1 MNGLTFKNM
10 ILVSLIY
17 VVLYLLGSAFLYLP
31 GHVAVMHLAYGFAY
45 AMLLRNRSYLWPIG
59 VAAVLANCLIAE
71 TLIIGALKAF
81 STALT
86 LWLLSWLHTQRC
98 FGQLGI
104 NEPKNYLKLILIG
117 AILGGSLE
125 AAGQS
130 MVDYW
135 AGSFHAFTFTNNLA
149 QNWLANGIS
158 VLLIAPLVLALT
170 AELPQWRLRD
180 LPQVLIWLVCMLLG
194 QLGLF
199 GVPWVNGFW
208 VPNSGCLFVAVM
220 VIALY
225 GETRTVLFAILVFS
239 LQLVVAAQ
247 QGQGLFQQSDA
258 DSIHASFGVT
268 VILLSLSGTL
278 LTLQLTQLRQRLGR
292 LDHTVDFFKL
302 IVENIEDFVA
312 VLDFNGKR
320 IYNTPSYTYF
330 FGDVDLMRGTDCFKE
345 IHPDDKERIKYIF
358 NETVRTGIGCWSEY
372 RFVLPDGSIRTMESR
387 GGLMRP
393 EAAEPLVVVV
403 SRDITE
409 RKQNDMDLRIA
420 AIAFESQEGMFVTD
434 AQGIILRVNHAFTE
448 ISGYAAEE
456 VIGKTSAIL
465 RSDRHDPA
473 FYQTMMQTIASMGVW
488 RGEVWRR
495 RKNGEIYPEQHTL
508 TAVKNDQGETTH
520 FVAMLSDI
528 TERKLVEDKIKQFA
542 FSDPLT
548 HLANRRQLLDRLV
561 QGIATGKRE
570 GKKMALLMLDLDH
583 FKEVNDMLGHK
594 AGDELLIQVA
604 ARLTARLHHVDLIAR
619 WGGDEFIVLLDD
631 IQAQTDVA
639 RVAEDIIMDIHKPFN
654 VGNRDDIKVGVSI
667 GISLFPEHGNTP
679 EMLRE
684 QADIALYKAKDN
696 GRGCYAYFSDDL
708 TLVTQSK

>member
-17 VVLYLLGSAFLYLP
+17 VVLFLLGSVFLYLP
-31 GHVAVMHLAYGFAY
+31 GHVAVIHLAYGFAY

-59 VAAVLANCLIAE
+59 AAALIANCLIAE
-71 TLIIGALKAF
+71 TLIIGALKAL

-86 LWLLSWLHTQRC
+86 LRLLRWLHTQRC

-104 NEPKNYLKLILIG
+104 SEPKNYLKLILISV
-117 AILGGSLE
+117 ILGGSLE

-130 MVDYW
+130 AVDYW
-135 AGSFHAFTFTNNLA
+135 GGSFHSFTFANNLA

-170 AELPQWRLRD
+170 AERPQWRLTD
-180 LPQVLIWLVCMLLG
+180 LPQQALIWLLCMLLG

-199 GVPWVNGFW
+199 GAPNGLW
-208 VPNSGCLFVAVM
+208 APNGGCLFAAVVA
-220 VIALY
+220 IALY
-225 GETRTVLFAILVFS
+225 GEMRTVLFTILVFA
-239 LQLVVAAQ
+239 LQLLAAAQ
-247 QGQGLFQQSDA
+247 HGQGLFQSLDG
-258 DSIHASFGVT
+258 DSIHASFSVT

-312 VLDFNGKR
+312 VLDFKGKR
-320 IYNTPSYTYF
+320 IYNTPSYTHF

-393 EAAEPLVVVV
+393 DAAEPLVVVV

-434 AQGIILRVNHAFTE
+434 AEGIILRVNHAFTE

-465 RSDRHDPA
+465 RSDRHDLA
-473 FYQTMMQTIASMGVW
+473 FYQTMIQTIASMGVW

-495 RKNGEIYPEQHTL
+495 RKNGEIYPEQHG
-508 TAVKNDQGETTH
+508 DG
-520 FVAMLSDI
+520 
-528 TERKLVEDKIKQFA
+528 
-542 FSDPLT
+542 
-548 HLANRRQLLDRLV
+548 RQIDAGDGRDNAPQRV
-561 QGIATGKRE
+561 QDWCRE
-570 GKKMALLMLDLDH
+570 GVKK
-583 FKEVNDMLGHK
+583 
-594 AGDELLIQVA
+594 
-604 ARLTARLHHVDLIAR
+604 R
-619 WGGDEFIVLLDD
+619 
-631 IQAQTDVA
+631 
-639 RVAEDIIMDIHKPFN
+639 
-654 VGNRDDIKVGVSI
+654 
-667 GISLFPEHGNTP
+667 
-679 EMLRE
+679 
-684 QADIALYKAKDN
+684 
-696 GRGCYAYFSDDL
+696 
-708 TLVTQSK
+708 